1 MKNII
6 IALVIL
12 LLIPMGAFAQAG
24 PVREPESISAASAI
38 LIETGSGRVLY
49 EHNAHQERP
58 IASTTKIMTALVAT
72 ELCRPEEVLSVQA
85 DCVKIEGTSLY
96 LDENEQL
103 TMLDMLYGLI
113 LRSGNDAAAAIA
125 KYVGGDISHFV
136 SLMNQRAWKLGMY
149 NTSFG
154 NPHGLDNS
162 QHYSTAHDM
171 ALLGAAFLKIPLLRQ
186 ICIAEEYISRELT
199 SGRVRLF
206 INNNKLLARDPR
218 ACGIKIGWTEK
229 AGRCLVAAAR
239 AGEMELVAVV
249 LAAPDLYTDVSKLF
263 DYGFSSLSIQELVPQ
278 GKVMAVLPVD
288 QGEAQR
294 VAVASA
300 GPVRYPVFP
309 GETLSFT
316 TQVQVP
322 AKLRAPVQSGQPVGT
337 ALVRVD
343 GGWTAEIELVAV
355 SAVEKKAGIATRLF
369 ELVRGWWHDQ

>member
-1 MKNII
+1 MKSII
-6 IALVIL
+6 LALVIL
-12 LLIPMGAFAQAG
+12 LLFPLAAFAQVG
-24 PVREPESISAASAI
+24 PAQEPKAISAASAI
-38 LIETGSGRVLY
+38 LIEASSGRVLY
-49 EHNAHQERP
+49 EHNANEQRP
-58 IASTTKIMTALVAT
+58 MASTTKIMTALVAT

-96 LDENEQL
+96 LEENEQL
-103 TMLDMLYGLI
+103 TMLDMLYGLL

-125 KYVGGDISHFV
+125 KYVAGDIQHFV
-136 SLMNQRAWKLGMY
+136 SLMNQRAWELGMY
-149 NTSFG
+149 YTCFG
-154 NPHGLDNS
+154 NPHGLDNN
-162 QHYSTAHDM
+162 QHYSTAYDM
-171 ALLGAAFLKIPLLRQ
+171 ALLGAEFLKMPLLRQ

-206 INNNKLLARDPR
+206 KNNNKLLIRDPR

-239 AGEMELVAVV
+239 AGEIELVAVV

-263 DYGFSSLSIQELVPQ
+263 DYGFRNLKIRELVPQ

-288 QGEAQR
+288 QGQVNR
-294 VAVASA
+294 VAVAAA
-300 GPVRYPVFP
+300 GPVCYPVFP

-322 AKLRAPVQSGQPVGT
+322 AKLKAPVLNGQPVGT

-343 GGWTAEIELVAV
+343 DGWTAEVELVAV
-355 SAVEKKAGIATRLF
+355 SAVREKAGIAARLLK
-369 ELVRGWWHDQ
+369 LVRGWWHDQ